1 MGLHNI
7 ERSAQDAAGSGLWL
21 LPGILLA
28 TAILLSL
35 GGEFALEW
43 FRFDRERIGS
53 GEVWRLVTGHLVHLG
68 WPHFA
73 LNAAGL
79 LLVWYLVG
87 GAFDRRGWLL
97 VSILAIVTMDIGL
110 WVFEP
115 GLAWYVGLSGL
126 LHGMLAAGLV
136 AKLRHPDR
144 ETVALA
150 ALLVGK
156 LVWEQVSGP
165 LPGSESTAG
174 GRVIVDSHL
183 FGAIGGV
190 LAAILLRIRVRPA
203 API

>member
-1 MGLHNI
+1 MGLHKI
-7 ERSAQDAAGSGLWL
+7 ERSAQDAPQTGRWL

-28 TAILLSL
+28 TAIVLSL
-35 GGEFALEW
+35 VGESALEW
-43 FRFDRERIGS
+43 FRFDRDGIGS
-53 GEVWRLVTGHLVHLG
+53 GEIWRLVTGHLVHLG

-87 GAFDRRGWLL
+87 DVYDWRGWLL
-97 VSILAIVTMDIGL
+97 VATLAIVTMDIGL
-110 WVFEP
+110 WVLKP
-115 GLAWYVGLSGL
+115 GLTWYVGLSGL

-144 ETVALA
+144 ETLALA
-150 ALLVGK
+150 VLLLGK

-174 GRVIVDSHL
+174 GNVIVDSHL
-183 FGAIGGV
+183 FGAVGGV
-190 LAAILLRIRVRPA
+190 LAAILLRIRVRSA
-203 API
+203 ASI

>member
-1 MGLHNI
+1 MGLHKI
-7 ERSAQDAAGSGLWL
+7 ERSAQDVPETGLWL

-28 TAILLSL
+28 IAILLSL
-35 GGEFALEW
+35 GGETALGW
-43 FRFDRERIGS
+43 FRFDRGGIGS

-73 LNAAGL
+73 LNAVGL

-87 GAFDRRGWLL
+87 NAYNWREWLL
-97 VSILAIVTMDIGL
+97 VSMLAIVTMDIGF

-136 AKLRHPDR
+136 AKLRHPDK
-144 ETVALA
+144 ETLALA
-150 ALLVGK
+150 ILLLGK

-165 LPGSESTAG
+165 LPGSESTSG
-174 GRVIVDSHL
+174 GSVIVDSHL
-183 FGAIGGV
+183 YGALGGV
-190 LAAILLRIRVRPA
+190 LAAILLRIRVRPT